1 MKEIMISET
10 EAGQRLDKVL
20 GKILKNTTSSFRYKM
35 LRKKNIKLNNG
46 KAAGHEK
53 LKPGDSI
60 QLYFS
65 DESFEKLSETEQRE
79 KKNPLPPYSLDIIY
93 EDEHLILMN
102 KPVGMLSQKA
112 KAEDISINDYLVQY
126 VYEKGIDTAVVKPS
140 ICNRLD
146 RNTSGLLI
154 GGCSMAGLQTMSEL
168 LRKRKVHKYYLAL
181 VKGVMVESQSIEGY
195 LRKNE
200 QNNTVELYSEKME
213 GANPIKTK
221 YKALVTNGEYTM
233 LKVELVTGKTHQI
246 RAHLASIGYPILG
259 DYKYGHRETNNRIKK
274 EYGCNHQLLHAF
286 ELKFEQVEGALS
298 YLSGQ
303 IFQAPLPEQFQ
314 MIVEKEKLC

>member
-1 MKEIMISET
+1 MKEIVISEA

-20 GKILKNTTSSFRYKM
+20 GKILKNTTKSFQYKM

-53 LKPGDSI
+53 LKPGDRI

-65 DESFEKLSETEQRE
+65 DESFEKLSGPEQQA
-79 KKNPLPPYSLDIIY
+79 KQKPLPPYTLDVIY

-102 KPVGMLSQKA
+102 KPAGMLSQKA
-112 KAEDISINDYLVQY
+112 KAEDVSINDYLVQY
-126 VYEKGIDTAVVKPS
+126 VYEKGMDTAVVKPS

-181 VKGVMVESQSIEGY
+181 VKGVMDESQSIEGY
-195 LRKNE
+195 LRKNDK
-200 QNNTVELYSEKME
+200 NNTVELYSEKTE
-213 GANPIKTK
+213 GASPIKTK
-221 YKALVTNGEYTM
+221 YKVLAANGEYTM

-246 RAHLASIGYPILG
+246 RAHLASIGHPILG

-286 ELKFEQVEGALS
+286 ALKFEQVEGALS